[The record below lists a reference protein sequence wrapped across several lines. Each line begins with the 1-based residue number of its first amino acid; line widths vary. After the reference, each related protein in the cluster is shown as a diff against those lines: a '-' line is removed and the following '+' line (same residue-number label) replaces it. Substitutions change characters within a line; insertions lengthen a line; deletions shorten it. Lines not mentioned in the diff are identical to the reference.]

1 MLSRFVA
8 SAAARLRGK
17 VHVGTDALG
26 NAYYSRPHPRI
37 AGKEIREV
45 LPAAGG
51 SDPQSYDPSARPIEW
66 AAWLNGREIAP
77 MQAAVAAHEQVQARQ
92 EARRQAALAPPAAEV
107 PAAPENEVLGRPGTG
122 VFEPPP
128 TKAFQPSAWT
138 PGGGG
143 AAARAR
149 GLATAAAAAA
159 GGARGLSTARP
170 PFRVLGLQQVAIGGV
185 DKAPLSALWE
195 GLLGVPKVGDYRS
208 EKENVDEDILVL
220 GRGAMHVE
228 LDLMQPIDP
237 AKAPKVHVP
246 TLNHIGIW
254 VHPLDKAVAHLE
266 AQGVR
271 FTPGGIR
278 KGAAGHDVCFIHPK
292 GNEASPRGGEGVLIE
307 LVQAPPQV
315 IATFDSLPPP

>member
-51 SDPQSYDPSARPIEW
+51 SDPQSYDPSALPIEW

-138 PGGGG
+138 PGGGSTSCRRKCTRSRPKAEQTLSPEG
-143 AAARAR
+143 CIS
-149 GLATAAAAAA
+149 TAA
-159 GGARGLSTARP
+159 GP
-170 PFRVLGLQQVAIGGV
+170 
-185 DKAPLSALWE
+185 KAD
-195 GLLGVPKVGDYRS
+195 PKRS
-208 EKENVDEDILVL
+208 PTTL
-220 GRGAMHVE
+220 GRR
-228 LDLMQPIDP
+228 Q
-237 AKAPKVHVP
+237 
-246 TLNHIGIW
+246 
-254 VHPLDKAVAHLE
+254 
-266 AQGVR
+266 
-271 FTPGGIR
+271 
-278 KGAAGHDVCFIHPK
+278 
-292 GNEASPRGGEGVLIE
+292 
-307 LVQAPPQV
+307 
-315 IATFDSLPPP
+315 